1 MLYDLSI
8 FALYVVTFSHC
19 IYMTQALSCF
29 GWMHFFFAL
38 VGDSMPNLDEIHL
51 EPIYIHEIWKEYKED
66 MVSVSNEYV
75 DVSTFGKLWLCS
87 FPHVKIREHKA
98 VGLKCNTCAM
108 LSDLRRTFKDQASRE
123 YIKQLHAF
131 HRTTYMGER
140 LAYYVRRTSG
150 EQYQRAHLSLIS
162 DGMAQIHCQLP
173 WCANLTT
180 LQSLPHHIQGVIA
193 HGRKIFMYR
202 TFHNISNG
210 ANLQIHT
217 LLKSIEDVMLAE
229 KGKLPDTVYVQIDG
243 GSENTAKAVLAI
255 CELLI
260 HKKLCKRIELTR
272 LIPGHTHDDIDSKF
286 AIIWRGIR
294 GTHIFT
300 NRQYECAIEKLLTTE
315 NMTCVVKDI
324 LCVPDY
330 VAYLQP
336 HMGKFERYAK
346 SEWTQLQFIFE
357 STDVDEKYFP
367 LGVKIQYRAFCADKV
382 ILLKQTSKHLTGLEP
397 MCIDVTTY
405 PLEDKEAGTPA
416 GLSLL
421 QSLPSGTLKPAAFVQ
436 GSTAVL
442 RGVLISIEKH
452 FKVRKPHIVKDWKQW
467 ISTVAPASDD
477 AGEYILKHPLYIPL
491 ARELFGIVDSNDV
504 NVPHAASSYES
515 IPAKKK
521 CFRSTASVVH
531 KYSSKR
537 LANAFEEYDPET
549 GNAITNEVEA
559 VDDEQ
564 GKSSV
569 PVYLLKI
576 SV

>member
-1 MLYDLSI
+1 MYMLYDLSI

-38 VGDSMPNLDEIHL
+38 VGDSMPNLDEVHL

-75 DVSTFGKLWLCS
+75 DVSTFGKLWLCC

-98 VGLKCNTCAM
+98 VGLKCNTCAV

-180 LQSLPHHIQGVIA
+180 LQALPHHIQGVIA

-217 LLKSIEDVMLAE
+217 LLKSLEDVMRAE
-229 KGKLPDTVYVQIDG
+229 SGKLPDTVYIQIDG

-300 NRQYECAIEKLLTTE
+300 HGQYECAIEKLLTKD
-315 NMTCVVKDI
+315 NMKCEVKDI
-324 LCVPDY
+324 LCIPDY
-330 VAYLQP
+330 VAYLEP

-346 SEWTQLQFIFE
+346 GEWTQLQFIFE
-357 STDVDEKYFP
+357 SISVDEKYFP
-367 LGVKIQYRAFCADKV
+367 LGVKIQYRAFSADKV
-382 ILLKQTSKHLTGLEP
+382 ILLKQTSNHLTGLEP
-397 MCIDVTTY
+397 MFVDVTTY

-421 QSLPSGTLKPAAFVQ
+421 HSLPTGKLKPAAFVQ

-442 RGVLISIEKH
+442 KGVLSSIEKH
-452 FKVRKPHIVKDWKQW
+452 FKVRKPLIVKDWKQW
-467 ISTVAPASDD
+467 VSTFAPESDD
-477 AGEYILKHPLYIPL
+477 AGEYIVNHPLEIPL
-491 ARELFGIVDSNDV
+491 ALELFGIVDSNNM
-504 NVPHAASSYES
+504 NVDGNISSYES
-515 IPAKKK
+515 IPSIRKR
-521 CFRSTASVVH
+521 FRSTASIVH
-531 KYSSKR
+531 RYSSKR

-549 GNAITNEVEA
+549 GKASNKEGKFCVRYIYINITRCVFR
-559 VDDEQ
+559 
-564 GKSSV
+564 
-569 PVYLLKI
+569 
-576 SV
+576 